1 VDSRLLEVG
10 ILFGLVGTAL
20 VVRGLRLAERNWRNP
35 LKRRPRSILVER
47 LGKKSEETPAAA
59 AAPADAPAEKKERR
73 RNLLPRLTD
82 LLTKTRAKPILAQID
97 HALIL
102 ARIPLKAVEFLYIS
116 STALFIALLVIQFF
130 TSNVLLALG
139 VTLVAGFAPF
149 YVLRISQQL
158 RFTKIDFQ
166 VADALLLM
174 TNSLRSGTSF
184 MDAMDAV
191 SREMPPPIS
200 DEFARSLR
208 DVTLGVPV
216 DEAFVKMSQRCHSE
230 DLDLAV
236 TAFMIQ
242 REVGGNLAEILENI
256 AETIRMRMKL
266 KQEIKTLTAQGK
278 LSGGILCLLPIG
290 LTGMLSAMNPQYMDL
305 LFTTQAGKAMLWVGG
320 ALQVVGILAIS
331 RIVKIEV

>member
-1 VDSRLLEVG
+1 MGSGLLLVG
-10 ILFGLVGTAL
+10 VLFGVVGVGMIL
-20 VVRGLRLAERNWRNP
+20 RGLPLVEARWRNP
-35 LKRRPRSILVER
+35 LRRQPRRILAER
-47 LGKKSEETPAAA
+47 LGKRNEETPAAP
-59 AAPADAPAEKKERR
+59 APAPTVKKEGR

-82 LLTKTRAKPILAQID
+82 LLTRTRAQPVLAQID

-102 ARIPLKAVEFLYIS
+102 ARIPLKAVEFVYITA
-116 STALFIALLVIQFF
+116 TALFIALLVVVQFF
-130 TSNVLLALG
+130 SSNVLLALG

-149 YVLRISQQL
+149 YVLRVSQQL
-158 RFTKIDFQ
+158 RFSKIDFQ

-174 TNSLRSGTSF
+174 TNSLRSGTGF
-184 MDAMDAV
+184 MDAMETV
-191 SREMPPPIS
+191 SHEMPPPIS

-216 DEAFVKMSQRCHSE
+216 DEAFIKMSQRCHSE

-256 AETIRMRMKL
+256 AETIRMRVKL

-278 LSGGILCLLPIG
+278 LSGAILCALPIA
-290 LTGMLSAMNPQYMDL
+290 LTGMLSAMSPQYMDL
-305 LFTTQAGKAMLWVGG
+305 LFTTSAGKSMLIVGG
-320 ALQVVGILAIS
+320 VLQVIGVLAIM
-331 RIVKIEV
+331 RIIRIEV